1 MNRSRQDRIKE
12 LESKKK
18 QLEAR
23 IQKLKAA
30 ESAKKRKEDT
40 RRKILLGSMVMKLI
54 ETGYWQKEEIYEQLD
69 KFLDKQLDRKL
80 FGFLSYSKMKKNDLQ
95 VCNWIER
102 IFDTFPPL
110 AVSPSEG
117 GGFCQGRSGARDER
131 NGGAAHP

>member
-54 ETGYWQKEEIYEQLD
+54 ETGYWSQEEIYKHLD
-69 KFLDKQLDRKL
+69 EFLDKELDRQL
-80 FGFLSYSKMKKNDLQ
+80 FDLPELQ
-95 VCNWIER
+95 
-102 IFDTFPPL
+102 
-110 AVSPSEG
+110 
-117 GGFCQGRSGARDER
+117 QDEQE
-131 NGGAAHP
+131 